1 MPAWSGAIILN
12 PMVRGQRAPVSSR
25 SDASMSPNLLH
36 VGAKVRD
43 AERAAEAWPEAL
55 RSLTEALGAAGAA
68 CIVANKNSNGAD
80 WVCFSGLSEGFKSHY
95 VGHFAPLDPFLPH
108 LNVAPR
114 WIKLSDCLPQSLLR
128 QSEWYN
134 DFVLACGVR
143 DILGT
148 RLIETPSHLVYIGVH
163 QQIGRGLGADV
174 EPAMRELTSPLRS
187 AMLREMGRLFGSTR
201 SQPNPKA
208 MARRTRYYFHVSN
221 GSQFLDQ
228 TGEEFSTREEAIAR
242 ALGLA
247 AELAK
252 EGDWSGYIITVA
264 DEDGAMVARLPV

>member
-1 MPAWSGAIILN
+1 
-12 PMVRGQRAPVSSR
+12 
-25 SDASMSPNLLH
+25 MSPDLLR
-36 VGAKVRD
+36 VVARVRD
-43 AERAAEAWPEAL
+43 AERAAEGWPEAL
-55 RSLTEALGAAGAA
+55 KSLTDALGAAGAA
-68 CIVANKNSNGAD
+68 CIVANKNSNRAD

-95 VGHFAPLDPFLPH
+95 VDHFAPLDPFLPH
-108 LNVAPR
+108 LNVASR

-134 DFVLACGVR
+134 DFILACGVR

-148 RLIETPSHLVYIGVH
+148 RLIETPSHLVYVGVH
-163 QQIGRGLGADV
+163 QQIGRSLGADV

-187 AMLREMGRLFGSTR
+187 AMLRQMERLFGSIQ

-208 MARRTRYYFHVSN
+208 IARRTRYYFHVSN
-221 GSQFLDQ
+221 GGQFLDE

-252 EGDWSGYIITVA
+252 EGDWSGYTITVT
-264 DEDGAMVARLPV
+264 DEDGGTVARLAV